1 MNLWRETKNQKM
13 MIKLKNMKKQQTQH
27 KPNTCPNL
35 NHDTWADPELRIT
48 TDYKINSGL
57 LKF

>member
-1 MNLWRETKNQKM
+1 M